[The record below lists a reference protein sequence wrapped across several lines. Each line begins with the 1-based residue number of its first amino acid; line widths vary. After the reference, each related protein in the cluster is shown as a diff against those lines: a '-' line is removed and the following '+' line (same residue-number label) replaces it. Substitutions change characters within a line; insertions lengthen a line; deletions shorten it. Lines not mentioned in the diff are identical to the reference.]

1 MIAVEDVKKKMDAS
15 IEALKRELMKIRTG
29 RASLALLDGVRVNA
43 YGSLMPL
50 AQVGTLTVPESS
62 TIAIKP
68 WDPKMLPMIEKAILA
83 SDLGLTPAN
92 DGHVVRLS
100 IPPLTGERRAEL
112 VKQVKKIGESYK
124 VAVRNVRRD
133 TNDALKKLKKD
144 KEISEDEMTR
154 LQDEIQKSTDA
165 CIATI
170 DTLTDGAGTRQGE
183 TKPNNYEIGRASCR
197 ERV

>member
-1 MIAVEDVKKKMDAS
+1 M
-15 IEALKRELMKIRTG
+15 
-29 RASLALLDGVRVNA
+29 
-43 YGSLMPL
+43 
-50 AQVGTLTVPESS
+50 TVPESS

-144 KEISEDEMTR
+144 KEISEDDQKRSEAEVQKIT
-154 LQDEIQKSTDA
+154 DKEIA
-165 CIATI
+165 AI
-170 DTLTDGAGTRQGE
+170 DQLVQE
-183 TKPNNYEIGRASCR
+183 K
-197 ERV
+197 ERDIMAV

>member
-1 MIAVEDVKKKMDAS
+1 MDAS

-68 WDPKMLPMIEKAILA
+68 WDFKMLPMIEKAILA

-170 DTLTDGAGTRQGE
+170 DTVV
-183 TKPNNYEIGRASCR
+183 ASK
-197 ERV
+197 EKEVMSV

>member
-50 AQVGTLTVPESS
+50 AQVGTLTVPESR

-170 DTLTDGAGTRQGE
+170 DTVV
-183 TKPNNYEIGRASCR
+183 ASK
-197 ERV
+197 EKEVMSV

>member
-1 MIAVEDVKKKMDAS
+1 MIAVENVRKKMDAS

-68 WDPKMLPMIEKAILA
+68 WNPKMLPIIEKAILA

-100 IPPLTGERRAEL
+100 IP
-112 VKQVKKIGESYK
+112 
-124 VAVRNVRRD
+124 
-133 TNDALKKLKKD
+133 
-144 KEISEDEMTR
+144 
-154 LQDEIQKSTDA
+154 LQ
-165 CIATI
+165 
-170 DTLTDGAGTRQGE
+170 
-183 TKPNNYEIGRASCR
+183 
-197 ERV
+197 

>member
-1 MIAVEDVKKKMDAS
+1 
-15 IEALKRELMKIRTG
+15 
-29 RASLALLDGVRVNA
+29 
-43 YGSLMPL
+43 
-50 AQVGTLTVPESS
+50 
-62 TIAIKP
+62 
-68 WDPKMLPMIEKAILA
+68 MLPMIEKAILA

-124 VAVRNVRRD
+124 VAVHNVRRD

-170 DTLTDGAGTRQGE
+170 DTVV
-183 TKPNNYEIGRASCR
+183 ASK
-197 ERV
+197 EKEVMSV

>member
-29 RASLALLDGVRVNA
+29 RASLALLNGVRVNA

-170 DTLTDGAGTRQGE
+170 DTVV
-183 TKPNNYEIGRASCR
+183 ASK
-197 ERV
+197 EKEVMSV

>member
-62 TIAIKP
+62 IIAIKP

-170 DTLTDGAGTRQGE
+170 DTVV
-183 TKPNNYEIGRASCR
+183 ASK
-197 ERV
+197 EKEVMSV